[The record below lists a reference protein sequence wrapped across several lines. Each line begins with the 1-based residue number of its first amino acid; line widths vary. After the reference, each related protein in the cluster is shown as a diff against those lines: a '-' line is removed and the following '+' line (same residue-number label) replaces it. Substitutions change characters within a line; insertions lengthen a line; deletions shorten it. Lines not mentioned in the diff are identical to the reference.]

1 MPSSHPRQPRQHGL
15 AALARRPFLLLG
27 LLTAS
32 GASLAEPPPPPAP
45 PRPIVLDAGWEAQ
58 AERLPASDRSGWR
71 QHGLGSSPVEAFRL
85 GPYAV
90 DEVRRSAVSTEGFT
104 LGPFGRT
111 TERWDLRFR
120 FEAATAWDGRCDS
133 RRQSSLTSRLG
144 LLPDAVTTLRCR
156 CTGGSQVAELSLS
169 DEWRPA
175 HGELRIDGQVLQMQ
189 IQDVPGHEIHLAS
202 PAPAF
207 LVSDASGA
215 QVAALETLQPG
226 RAWRSPSL
234 APEAGEALACLFA
247 GVLLRYPD

>member
-1 MPSSHPRQPRQHGL
+1 M
-15 AALARRPFLLLG
+15 
-27 LLTAS
+27 
-32 GASLAEPPPPPAP
+32 
-45 PRPIVLDAGWEAQ
+45 
-58 AERLPASDRSGWR
+58 LPTVDRSGWR

-90 DEVRRSAVSTEGFT
+90 HDVRRSAVSTEGFT

-111 TERWDLRFR
+111 TERWDLSFR
-120 FEAATAWDGRCDS
+120 FEAATAWDGNCDS
-133 RRQSSLTSRLG
+133 RRRSSLTSRLG

-156 CTGGSQVAELSLS
+156 CTGGSQEAELSLS

-189 IQDVPGHEIHLAS
+189 IQDVRGHEIHLAS

-215 QVAALETLQPG
+215 QVAALETLHPG

-234 APEAGEALACLFA
+234 EPGAGEALACLFA